1 MRLITKAR
9 YNGELTNSENWAKVD
24 KIKWTNVPANVGT
37 VLKILCPIYYNGSY
51 HDEDHYLPQL
61 AGVSLPSLAST
72 RLYLDEHTTY
82 LFTHKG
88 NTDIWYD
95 GRQFK
100 IAAQPLVCY
109 SRNYSAR
116 GLASTYRNNSFLV
129 SDKTIS
135 FLDKAIARHTNL
147 VDDAKRKKFTGFLQ
161 QYVRRTNDAEKK
173 SRSHYM
179 DEYQIA
185 LAALSTFT
193 SYRNGQS
200 KSTLGDWSFGLSYST
215 HYIGEDGE
223 LLPFDEEKVRDNWL
237 DKIESLEY
245 PALIESGM
253 PLVERNVELQR
264 VFYQR
269 SQMWHKVMHD
279 IHNAIYNVYSQ
290 YHRNLMIHL
299 QEEE

>member
-1 MRLITKAR
+1 MRMITKAM
-9 YNGELTNSENWAKVD
+9 YSIELENSENWAKVD

-37 VLKILCPIYYNGSY
+37 VLKILCPIYYASAY
-51 HDEDHYLPQL
+51 HDEDQLLSQL
-61 AGVSLPSLAST
+61 AGVSLPVLVST

-88 NTDIWYD
+88 NTGTWYD

-116 GLASTYRNNSFLV
+116 GLASTYRTNSFLV
-129 SDKTIS
+129 GSNTIS
-135 FLDKAIARHTNL
+135 LLDKAIAHHSVL
-147 VDDAKRKKFTGFLQ
+147 VDDAKRKKLADLLRKYIQ
-161 QYVRRTNDAEKK
+161 QTHDAEKK

-185 LAALSTFT
+185 LAAVSTFT

-200 KSTLGDWSFGLSYST
+200 KGTLGDWGFGLSYST
-215 HYIGEDGE
+215 HYIGKDGE
-223 LLPFDEEKVRDNWL
+223 LLPFDEEKLRDDWL
-237 DKIESLEY
+237 DKIESLVY

-290 YHRNLMIHL
+290 YHRN